1 MRSRADKVIAIY
13 AVHLVRKALD
23 AMR

>member
-1 MRSRADKVIAIY
+1 
-13 AVHLVRKALD
+13 VHLVRKALD

>member
-1 MRSRADKVIAIY
+1 MRSRADKVIAIC